1 MMSVS
6 IDQALNKV
14 REVVIKTNNSKE
26 LEYFD
31 YHEKRFARTARSILG
46 SVGKGGDI
54 LDIGSHYLHTSMLLS
69 ELGYKVYAADV
80 SEFSEISFIKE
91 RRDVFEIEGI
101 VEDNLENF
109 NCVNAMQDH
118 FDVILFTEILEH
130 ITFNPIV
137 FWNRVYNTVKNDGLI
152 YLTTPN
158 SFALPNFV
166 RSFKNLISFKGVG
179 IKVEDIFDHVT
190 YGHHW
195 KEFSRGEIINYFG
208 LLSADFKVKTRLF
221 SFHKKTKGS
230 FRDAIWQNMI
240 LLGNALHFFAPTI
253 EVFVRVK
260 KEKGV
265 LKSAP
270 KYY

>member
-1 MMSVS
+1 MSENLLKS
-6 IDQALNKV
+6 LHKV
-14 REVVIKTNNSKE
+14 KQEVVATNNVQE
-26 LEYFD
+26 LEYYE
-31 YHEKRFARTARSILG
+31 YHEKRFERMAKSILEQMPN
-46 SVGKGGDI
+46 GGRV
-54 LDIGSHYLHTSMLLS
+54 LDIGSHYLHSSMILT
-69 ELGYKVYAADV
+69 ELGYQVYAVDV
-80 SEFSEISFIKE
+80 SEFWEIPFIQN
-91 RRDVFEIEGI
+91 RLDSYQIEGI
-101 VEDNLENF
+101 AENELETFCSVESMNSY
-109 NCVNAMQDH
+109 

-179 IKVEDIFDHVT
+179 IKVEDIFEHVT

-265 LKSAP
+265 LKSTP